1 MSTRK
6 AAQKCMK
13 KMLHQ
18 SIAGEKLD
26 KELEKQMGTSSY
38 KLTKKGT
45 PRVEFYGATT
55 KKEIQEADY
64 SDNEQSEDSAD
75 DSDNEDDE
83 ESENDKESDDDDYEE
98 SDENTSDEETSDE
111 ETSDE
116 E

>member
-1 MSTRK
+1 
-6 AAQKCMK
+6 MK

-55 KKEIQEADY
+55 KKEIQEEDY
-64 SDNEQSEDSAD
+64 SED
-75 DSDNEDDE
+75 EDDE
-83 ESENDKESDDDDYEE
+83 EDSDKEESDKEDNADEDYEE
-98 SDENTSDEETSDE
+98 SDEETSDE
-111 ETSDE
+111 EDSDE